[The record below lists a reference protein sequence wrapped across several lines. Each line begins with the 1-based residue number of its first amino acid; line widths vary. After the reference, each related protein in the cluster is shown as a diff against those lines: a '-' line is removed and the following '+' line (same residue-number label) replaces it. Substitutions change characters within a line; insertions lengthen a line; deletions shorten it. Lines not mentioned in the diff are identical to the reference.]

1 MSSFFSQSLIINYE
15 FFFFIFIKSYIYFK
29 MLNLCFLGHSAP
41 PYLTPIPSL
50 PDSKAHQP
58 FGPPTFDFGQS
69 NSLSFILLQSRTCTF
84 LNFRKSAS
92 LRRVLACLLWSLSGA
107 QFSLLSDVLSRSYS
121 PLFHLSSLF
130 LSSPLCLN
138 NFLLAFLY
146 LSELVLIVSVTCGT
160 ELGLFSGRWGIG
172 I

>member
-1 MSSFFSQSLIINYE
+1 MFFRS
-15 FFFFIFIKSYIYFK
+15 
-29 MLNLCFLGHSAP
+29 
-41 PYLTPIPSL
+41 
-50 PDSKAHQP
+50 
-58 FGPPTFDFGQS
+58 FGPTISDPYPLSPRFQSPPTIGPTNFRLWES
-69 NSLSFILLQSRTCTF
+69 NSLSFILLQSKTCTF

-107 QFSLLSDVLSRSYS
+107 LLSDVLSRSYS